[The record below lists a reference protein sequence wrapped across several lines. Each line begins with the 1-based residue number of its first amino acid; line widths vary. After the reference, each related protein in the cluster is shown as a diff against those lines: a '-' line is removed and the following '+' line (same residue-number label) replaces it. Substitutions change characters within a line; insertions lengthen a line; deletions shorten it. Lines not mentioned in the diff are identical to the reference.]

1 MKGVVKLFQ
10 GNSTVEN
17 CFFLLDKHLLQADGL
32 SVGNSQSVLCHFL
45 NFCLLPKQ
53 LYNHYS
59 FAYDT
64 LWIKAVTNSEIQIY
78 TYAMLLSV
86 FISAN

>member
-1 MKGVVKLFQ
+1 MKGILKLFQ
-10 GNSTVEN
+10 GNSAVEN
-17 CFFLLDKHLLQADGL
+17 WFFCLDKHLLQADGL

-45 NFCLLPKQ
+45 NSCVLPKQ

-64 LWIKAVTNSEIQIY
+64 LGVKSVTNSEIQIY
-78 TYAMLLSV
+78 T
-86 FISAN
+86 

>member
-1 MKGVVKLFQ
+1 MLWKIG
-10 GNSTVEN
+10 
-17 CFFLLDKHLLQADGL
+17 FFRLDKHLLQVDGL

-45 NFCLLPKQ
+45 NCCVLPKQ

-64 LWIKAVTNSEIQIY
+64 LVVKSVTKSEIQIY
-78 TYAMLLSV
+78 TYAMLLSI
-86 FISAN
+86 FISVN